1 MIISLNELGR
11 WVDIAGKNPEALADQ
26 LTMLGLEVEG
36 LEKVGGKI
44 DGIVVGRIEKIQAHP
59 KSKKLVL
66 CTVEVGQAEPK
77 KIVCGAKN
85 MVEGDYIPV
94 ALDGSQP
101 PAIDFQIV
109 TREVAGEKSEGMLCA
124 EEELGLAPK
133 SDGLMILSKA
143 LKVGTPIFEA
153 LELDDV
159 LLDISLTPNRPD
171 CLSHRGVAR
180 ECAALFKT
188 PLLNA
193 YAAFESVQNSDSSSS
208 EVISLEVSAAEGCP
222 RYQIAVIENVEV
234 GESPWW
240 LKRRLIQ
247 MGQKSINNIVD
258 ITNLISCELGQPLHA
273 FDLDK
278 IRGSKIIVRR
288 AKAGE
293 EMEAIDHKTY
303 KLNTSD
309 LVIADAEG
317 PVAIAGVMGG
327 SGSEVDENT
336 KRILL
341 ECAYFEPTTVRR
353 TSKRLGIHSESSHR
367 YERGIDLSKIGD
379 NMQNAIQMLM
389 KTQTNASLSKD
400 IQEVAATMPS
410 MKEVTIDTKLVRR
423 ILGVEIDN
431 EGIAK
436 LLNSIEISSTVAGDG
451 VVSKVPFFRP
461 DIERPIDLVEEVAR
475 LYGYDNFEATL
486 PTISVGEHRVRSDAK
501 HAPTIISQT
510 ERDHLNWIRDHFLSV
525 GLTEAISFSFMP
537 KEALELLAFSSD
549 DYRRETVLL
558 SNPMTEEH
566 KCMRTTLAYG
576 LLESCKLNFAQ
587 RAEDFGFFEF
597 GRTYHPQHEEHRVS
611 LIVGGKKEAHFT
623 GTRDWDFFDIKALVE
638 SLNARF
644 ELEGTVW
651 AASAK
656 TGFLHPGVQAVGSID
671 GVSYVTLGQI
681 HPEVGAQFGTK
692 QSLFFADI
700 DLKFL
705 AKRTRGTKAFETFFK
720 FPSMKRD
727 MAIVLDQKR
736 AYGELESAV
745 VSFTKENSKFGS
757 LFKGIQL
764 FDVYTGEQVAEGH
777 ASYAISIEYRADD
790 KTLTDKIVADVDDA
804 LMDFLAAKLNA
815 VRR

>member
-36 LEKVGGKI
+36 QESIGGKI
-44 DGIVVGRIEKIQAHP
+44 DGIVVGRIEKIDAHP

-66 CTVEVGQAEPK
+66 CTVEVGEATPK
-77 KIVCGAKN
+77 MIVCGAKN
-85 MVEGDYIPV
+85 MVEGDYVPV

-124 EEELGLAPK
+124 EEELGLAAK
-133 SDGLMILSKA
+133 SDGLMILSKD

-153 LELDDV
+153 LGLDDV

-180 ECAALFKT
+180 ECSALFST
-188 PLLNA
+188 PVLDPYTA
-193 YAAFESVQNSDSSSS
+193 IATPDSSGD
-208 EVISLEVSAAEGCP
+208 VNTHIALDVTATDGCP
-222 RYQIAVIENVEV
+222 RYQLAVIENVEV

-278 IRGSKIIVRR
+278 IEGAKITVRR
-288 AKAGE
+288 AKDGE

-303 KLNTSD
+303 TLSAAD
-309 LVIADAEG
+309 LIIADEKG

-327 SGSEVDENT
+327 SGSEVDTGT
-336 KRILL
+336 KRVLL
-341 ECAYFEPTTVRR
+341 ECAYFEATTVRR

-379 NMQNAIQMLM
+379 NMQNAIAMLM
-389 KTQTNASLSKD
+389 KTQSAAVLSKGVL
-400 IQEVAATMPS
+400 EVFPETPKMV
-410 MKEVTIDTKLVRR
+410 EVNIDTKLVKR
-423 ILGVEIDN
+423 ILGVEVDN
-431 EGIAK
+431 EAIAK
-436 LLNSIEISSTVAGDG
+436 MLNTIEITSKIEGDI
-451 VVSKVPFFRP
+451 VKTKIPFFRP
-461 DIERPIDLVEEVAR
+461 DIERPIDLVEEIAR

-486 PTISVGEHRVRSDAK
+486 PTISVGEHKLRSDAK
-501 HAPTIISQT
+501 HGPTIVSQE
-510 ERDHLNWIRDHFLSV
+510 ERDHLKWIRDHFLSS

-537 KEALELLAFSSD
+537 KEALDMLAFAAD
-549 DYRRETVLL
+549 DDRRKTVLL

-566 KCMRTTLAYG
+566 ACMRTTLAYG

-587 RAEDFGFFEF
+587 RAEDFGFFEV
-597 GRTYHPQHEEHRVS
+597 GRTYHPEHEEHRAS
-611 LIVGGKKEAHFT
+611 LIVGGKKEAHFS
-623 GTRDWDFFDIKALVE
+623 GTRSWDFFDVKALVE

-644 ELEGTVW
+644 ELDGTVW
-651 AASAK
+651 TATND
-656 TGFLHPGVQAVGSID
+656 TGFLHPGVQATGSID
-671 GVSYVTLGQI
+671 GVAYVTLGQI
-681 HPEVGAQFGTK
+681 HPEVGAEFGTK
-692 QSLFFADI
+692 KSLFFADI

-705 AKRTRGTKAFETFFK
+705 AKRTRGTKPFQTFYK

-727 MAIVLDQKR
+727 MAIVLDQTL
-736 AYGELESAV
+736 AYGELENAV
-745 VSFTKENSKFGS
+745 VSFANENDAFKS

-764 FDVYTGEQVAEGH
+764 FDVYTGSQVDEVH

-790 KTLTDKIVADVDDA
+790 KTLTDKIVGDVDEA
-804 LMDFLAAKLNA
+804 LMAFLATTLNA

>member
-36 LEKVGGKI
+36 VESIGGKI
-44 DGIVVGRIEKIQAHP
+44 AGIVVGRIEKIEAHP

-66 CTVEVGQAEPK
+66 CTVEVGEAAPK
-77 KIVCGAKN
+77 MIVCGAKN
-85 MVEGDYIPV
+85 MVEGDYVPV

-109 TREVAGEKSEGMLCA
+109 TREVAGSKSEGMLCA
-124 EEELGLAPK
+124 EEELGLAAK
-133 SDGLMILSKA
+133 SDGLMILSKD

-153 LELDDV
+153 LDLDDT

-171 CLSHRGVAR
+171 CLSHRGTAR
-180 ECAALFKT
+180 ECAALFST
-188 PLLNA
+188 PLLDP
-193 YAAFESVQNSDSSSS
+193 YRS
-208 EVISLEVSAAEGCP
+208 EASPETSGDVNTHISLEVPATDGCP
-222 RYQIAVIENVEV
+222 RYQLAVIENVVV

-278 IRGSKIIVRR
+278 IAGSKIIVRR
-288 AKAGE
+288 AKEGE

-303 KLNTSD
+303 SLSSTD
-309 LVIADAEG
+309 LVIADEKG

-327 SGSEVDENT
+327 SGTEVDKGT
-336 KRILL
+336 KRVLL

-367 YERGIDLSKIGD
+367 YERGIDLSMIGE
-379 NMQNAIQMLM
+379 NMQNAITMLM
-389 KTQTNASLSKD
+389 KTQSGAVLSD
-400 IQEVAATMPS
+400 GVLEVFPSMPE
-410 MKEVTIDTKLVRR
+410 MKEVNIDTKLVKR
-423 ILGVEIDN
+423 ILGIELDN
-431 EGIAK
+431 ASIAK
-436 LLNSIEISSTVAGDG
+436 MLNTIQISSSIEGD
-451 VVSKVPFFRP
+451 VVKAKVPFFRP

-475 LYGYDNFEATL
+475 LHGYDNFEATL
-486 PTISVGEHRVRSDAK
+486 PTISVGEHKLRSDAK
-501 HAPTIISQT
+501 HGPTIVSQE
-510 ERDHLNWIRDHFLSV
+510 ERDHLKWIRDHFLSA

-537 KEALELLAFSSD
+537 KEALELLAFSAD
-549 DYRRETVLL
+549 DYRRQTVLL

-566 KCMRTTLAYG
+566 ACMRTTLAYG

-587 RAEDFGFFEF
+587 RAEDFGFFEV
-597 GRTYHPQHEEHRVS
+597 GRTYHPDHEEHRVS
-611 LIVGGKKEAHFT
+611 FIVGGKKEAHFT
-623 GTRDWDFFDIKALVE
+623 GRRLWDFFDIKALVE

-644 ELEGTVW
+644 ELDETVW
-651 AASAK
+651 TATRD
-656 TGFLHPGVQAVGSID
+656 TGFLHPGVQASGSID
-671 GVSYVTLGQI
+671 GVPFVTLGQI
-681 HPEVGAQFGTK
+681 HPEVGSEFGTK

-700 DLKFL
+700 DLKVL
-705 AKRTRGTKAFETFFK
+705 ANRTRGTKPFSTFFK
-720 FPSMKRD
+720 FPSMSRD
-727 MAIVLDQKR
+727 MAIVLDQKL
-736 AYGELESAV
+736 AYAELENAV
-745 VSFTKENSKFGS
+745 VAFKKENEAFSA

-764 FDVYTGEQVAEGH
+764 FDVYTGSQVDEGN

-790 KTLTDKIVADVDDA
+790 KTLTDKIVGEVDEA
-804 LMDFLAAKLNA
+804 LMGFLSKTLNA
-815 VRR
+815 IRR